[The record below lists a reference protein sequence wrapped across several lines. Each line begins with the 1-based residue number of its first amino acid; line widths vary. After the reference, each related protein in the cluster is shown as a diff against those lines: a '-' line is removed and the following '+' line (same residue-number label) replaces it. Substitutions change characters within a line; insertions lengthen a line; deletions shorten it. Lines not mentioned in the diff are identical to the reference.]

1 MEGNLRD
8 NIKLQGLDKVKVYG
22 MMEMI
27 EKVFVT
33 IDGQIKKPGRYLL
46 QDNMRIYDLIFKAGG
61 FLDSEFKQIY
71 LRRADLIRK
80 TSDVVNSKILALIW

>member
-61 FLDSEFKQIY
+61 FLDSEFKNRFI
-71 LRRADLIRK
+71 LEELI
-80 TSDVVNSKILALIW
+80 